1 MYCHTCYA
9 TFDNDQHKPAYVIS
23 NDQTKEVVNLCQ
35 KCYDRNQAGGKV
47 GRQRVP
53 LDNNVKS
60 FYLSQF
66 ANNLDAMSQQ
76 QMSAAELPNTR
87 GFPPVYD
94 SNKGVR
100 GSSDSGRK
108 TPSGKDEV

>member
-23 NDQTKEVVNLCQ
+23 KDQTKEVVNLCQ

-53 LDNNVKS
+53 LDNGVKS
-60 FYLSQF
+60 FYLTQF
-66 ANNLDAMSQQ
+66 ANNLDAMSGQQ
-76 QMSAAELPNTR
+76 RDADFVNAR
-87 GFPPVYD
+87 GLPPVYD
-94 SNKGVR
+94 SNKSGGIR
-100 GSSDSGRK
+100 GS
-108 TPSGKDEV
+108 